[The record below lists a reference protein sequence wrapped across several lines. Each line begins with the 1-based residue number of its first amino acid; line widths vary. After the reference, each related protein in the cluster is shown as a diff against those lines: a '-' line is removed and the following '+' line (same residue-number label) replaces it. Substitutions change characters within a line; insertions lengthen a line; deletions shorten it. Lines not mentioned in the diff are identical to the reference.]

1 MQKIHIRI
9 SGLSPHSIDL
19 LADSLLRLS
28 SSLDEDTLFELQNE
42 PGGDILLPGSPRS
55 GSLSDSPPGLLSGSP
70 GVSLG
75 SSSLSVFCHD
85 LLYLVSD
92 RHYVI
97 FHTKTMQ
104 HRIRIRF
111 QDAALLVPPDLFLKA
126 GRGVLLNMEHIL
138 RIQKNDCIMS
148 DGARFSLSR
157 QSRREKIRTFQ
168 SFQRRRHGSSTADT
182 PL

>member
-55 GSLSDSPPGLLSGSP
+55 GSLGDSP

-168 SFQRRRHGSSTADT
+168 SFQCRRRGSSTADT
-182 PL
+182 PLQIQITTR